1 MARRTDVE
9 RVEEYI
15 QHQRQALE
23 ACTGDS
29 GEDRSRPW
37 LKNTLATFYGETN
50 HFQEPHRLLQ
60 VTMMIQKRQRLAPQT
75 ILTYLAC
82 LKKFVDYLVIRDN
95 IDAARI
101 QAAMNEVKSIY
112 TTSAAC
118 DSRRKADE
126 RFKLVPSHS
135 IVVARH
141 EQVMKLLQE
150 NFVEELAAALN
161 PAFQEEE
168 VDALS
173 SMPEEQLMNQ
183 QPVFCELMS
192 APVLSDA
199 DTDSLE
205 SAVPEEVMSVPQ
217 EMSVQRFMEMPAVF
231 THNVND
237 EQPGTSDVPQNAPV
251 DAAVATEKR
260 AKYSQ
265 ENECIICHV
274 SVVRIDRHLKHVH
287 GDLLI
292 ETEQTLIKDYY
303 RFRNSKTVVRFCSTC
318 MRRVASVPTH
328 KSRCPGHLEK
338 LPEFRSVK

>member
-1 MARRTDVE
+1 MLGPASFINHSCEPNVE
-9 RVEEYI
+9 FVCSGTKAKTI
-15 QHQRQALE
+15 VKVKALE
-23 ACTGDS
+23 NIMPGAQLLVKYSDDYF
-29 GEDRSRPW
+29 GEGNVDCLCQKCNWTR
-37 LKNTLATFYGETN
+37 
-50 HFQEPHRLLQ
+50 
-60 VTMMIQKRQRLAPQT
+60 MMAQLPQAEDPEALGYEMT
-75 ILTYLAC
+75 
-82 LKKFVDYLVIRDN
+82 
-95 IDAARI
+95 
-101 QAAMNEVKSIY
+101 
-112 TTSAAC
+112 
-118 DSRRKADE
+118 AD
-126 RFKLVPSHS
+126 L
-135 IVVARH
+135 
-141 EQVMKLLQE
+141 
-150 NFVEELAAALN
+150 VEELAAASN

-205 SAVPEEVMSVPQ
+205 SVQQEMLSVPQEVMTVPQEMLSVPQ
-217 EMSVQRFMEMPAVF
+217 EMLSVQRLMEMPAGFEAEVLPSLPVF
-231 THNVND
+231 THKAND

-251 DAAVATEKR
+251 DAAVAKEKR

-287 GDLLI
+287 GDLLT

-303 RFRNSKTVVRFCSTC
+303 RFRDSKTVVRFCSTC

>member
-1 MARRTDVE
+1 MPGAQLLVKYSDDYFGEGNVDCLCQKCNWTRMMA
-9 RVEEYI
+9 
-15 QHQRQALE
+15 QLPQAEDPE
-23 ACTGDS
+23 ALGYEMT
-29 GEDRSRPW
+29 
-37 LKNTLATFYGETN
+37 
-50 HFQEPHRLLQ
+50 
-60 VTMMIQKRQRLAPQT
+60 
-75 ILTYLAC
+75 
-82 LKKFVDYLVIRDN
+82 
-95 IDAARI
+95 
-101 QAAMNEVKSIY
+101 
-112 TTSAAC
+112 
-118 DSRRKADE
+118 AD
-126 RFKLVPSHS
+126 L
-135 IVVARH
+135 
-141 EQVMKLLQE
+141 
-150 NFVEELAAALN
+150 VEELAAASN

-173 SMPEEQLMNQ
+173 SMPEGQLMNQ
-183 QPVFCELMS
+183 QPVFCELIS

-205 SAVPEEVMSVPQ
+205 SVQQEMLSVPQEVMSVPQ
-217 EMSVQRFMEMPAVF
+217 EMLSVPQEMLSVQRLMEMPAGFEAEVLPNLPVCS
-231 THNVND
+231 HNPND

-251 DAAVATEKR
+251 DAAVAKEKR

-287 GDLLI
+287 GDLLT

-303 RFRNSKTVVRFCSTC
+303 RFRDSKTVVRFCSTC

>member
-1 MARRTDVE
+1 MLGPASFINHSCEPNVEFVCSGTKARTIVK
-9 RVEEYI
+9 VK
-15 QHQRQALE
+15 ALE
-23 ACTGDS
+23 NIMPGAQLLVKYSDDYF
-29 GEDRSRPW
+29 GEGNVDC
-37 LKNTLATFYGETN
+37 LC
-50 HFQEPHRLLQ
+50 QECNWTR
-60 VTMMIQKRQRLAPQT
+60 MMAQLPQAEDPEALGYEMT
-75 ILTYLAC
+75 
-82 LKKFVDYLVIRDN
+82 
-95 IDAARI
+95 
-101 QAAMNEVKSIY
+101 
-112 TTSAAC
+112 
-118 DSRRKADE
+118 AD
-126 RFKLVPSHS
+126 L
-135 IVVARH
+135 
-141 EQVMKLLQE
+141 
-150 NFVEELAAALN
+150 VEELAAASN

-217 EMSVQRFMEMPAVF
+217 EMSVQRLMEMPAVF
-231 THNVND
+231 THNAND

-251 DAAVATEKR
+251 DAAVAKKKR

-287 GDLLI
+287 GDLLT
-292 ETEQTLIKDYY
+292 ETKQTLIKDYY
-303 RFRNSKTVVRFCSTC
+303 RFRDSKTVVRFCSTC
-318 MRRVASVPTH
+318 MRRVASVPIH

-338 LPEFRSVK
+338 LPEFRSVKWVVIGLTLSSSKIFFILRYQIFLNFFIARKFFSFCVIRISLIFF